1 MFGTFADSVLFGLCV
16 GKALDKWFLV
26 MGRGK
31 IVRRC
36 TGKQHLLAEKN
47 TKRKKR
53 LSKMVDF
60 CSVHPKILNRRLRRL
75 AAELPL
81 QRLAGYS

>member
-1 MFGTFADSVLFGLCV
+1 M
-16 GKALDKWFLV
+16 DKRFLV

-53 LSKMVDF
+53 LSKMVCF
-60 CSVHPKILNRRLRRL
+60 CSSP
-75 AAELPL
+75 PL
-81 QRLAGYS
+81 